1 MKKLIIALCVAV
13 MGIGS
18 LAAQKGQ
25 SAAGLN
31 FGYGSEIESFS
42 IGAKYQ
48 YGFTD
53 AIRAEAAFNYFL
65 EKNGVSMWGIDVTAH
80 YLFNVAENIK
90 VYPLAGVTYAN
101 AKVEWEGV
109 SVDIPGYRT
118 VGEEGGSAS
127 EGAFGINVGAGVE
140 YSISENIAINLEA
153 KYQKLFGDLD
163 AFDQVA
169 ASVGV
174 AYKF

>member
-109 SVDIPGYRT
+109 SVDTGYGT
-118 VGEEGGSAS
+118 IGVEGGSAS

>member
-31 FGYGSEIESFS
+31 FGYGSEIEYFS

-48 YGFTD
+48 YGITD
-53 AIRAEAAFNYFL
+53 ALRAEAAFNYWL
-65 EKNGVSMWGIDVTAH
+65 EDKVCSCFEIDVTAH
-80 YLFNVAENIK
+80 YLFSVAENIK
-90 VYPLAGVTYAN
+90 LYPLAGVMYFKPDA
-101 AKVEWEGV
+101 EGV
-109 SVDIPGYRT
+109 D
-118 VGEEGGSAS
+118 GE
-127 EGAFGINVGAGVE
+127 FGINVGAGAEWSV
-140 YSISENIAINLEA
+140 SENIAINLEA

-163 AFDQVA
+163 VFDQA
-169 ASVGV
+169 AVSVGV